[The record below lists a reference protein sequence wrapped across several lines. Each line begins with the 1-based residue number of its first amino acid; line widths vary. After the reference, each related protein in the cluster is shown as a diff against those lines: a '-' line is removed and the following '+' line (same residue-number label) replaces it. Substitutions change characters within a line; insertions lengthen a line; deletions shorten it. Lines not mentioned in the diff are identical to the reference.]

1 MAVLRRAGELL
12 SSGTARVSRMS
23 SELKL
28 GRGSK
33 RAVRRIRWNGFEIV
47 SFIALMV
54 VLSIIAVLAGL
65 WVGGHHVD

>member
-1 MAVLRRAGELL
+1 
-12 SSGTARVSRMS
+12 MS

-47 SFIALMV
+47 SLIALMV
-54 VLSIIAVLAGL
+54 ILSLIAVLAGL
-65 WVGGHHVD
+65 WAGRHHVD